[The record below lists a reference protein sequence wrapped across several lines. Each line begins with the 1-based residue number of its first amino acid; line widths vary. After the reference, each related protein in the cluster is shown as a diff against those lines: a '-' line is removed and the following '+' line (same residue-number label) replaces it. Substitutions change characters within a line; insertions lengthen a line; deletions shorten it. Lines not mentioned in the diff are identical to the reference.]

1 MERKCERK
9 LKTVTQKEPKG
20 ESMPP
25 TIRDVARE
33 AGVSVATV
41 SRVINGSEAVSDE
54 IKDRVLK
61 AINLLNYQPNLSAR
75 FLSQK
80 KHPFSDDTKYV
91 GVLFGEYVHSD
102 HYFFSSVISGI
113 EKTMFEKRLN
123 VVISSVSQRDNY
135 TPLDL
140 PLFIAEKSLKYLIV
154 IGETDP
160 KFLFYLK
167 ENGFI
172 VVMVDDI
179 GPIGFDCVLCDYKRG
194 ALEAVEY
201 LINLGHKNIGLIAGA
216 EHHYFSRALENSY
229 LKVLQSH
236 DIPIR
241 REYIVYNED
250 FNVDGGARSME
261 KLFLLSNPPTAILTN
276 DEMAI
281 GVLQKANEMNISI
294 PDRLS
299 VMGFDD
305 IEMARFFH
313 PPLTTM
319 KIPGSEMGRL
329 AAKLV
334 IDKMQENEPLP
345 AQRIELS
352 PILVERKSCISLK

>member
-1 MERKCERK
+1 M
-9 LKTVTQKEPKG
+9 T
-20 ESMPP
+20 P

-41 SRVINGSEAVSDE
+41 SRVINLSESVSDE
-54 IKDRVLK
+54 SKGRVLK
-61 AINLLNYQPNLSAR
+61 AIKTLQYQPNVSAR
-75 FLSQK
+75 SLSRGK
-80 KHPFSDDTKYV
+80 NPFSDETKYV
-91 GVLFGEYVHSD
+91 GVLFGEYVRSD

-123 VVISSVSQRDNY
+123 VVVSSVSRHDDY

-154 IGETDP
+154 IGETDQ
-160 KFLFYLK
+160 KLLFYLK
-167 ENGFI
+167 QSGFV

-194 ALEAVEY
+194 AMQAVEY
-201 LINLGHKNIGLIAGA
+201 LINQGHEDIGLMVGT

-229 LKVLQSH
+229 LKVLRAH
-236 DIPIR
+236 RIPVR
-241 REYIVYNED
+241 REYIIYNQD
-250 FNVDGGARSME
+250 FNLDGGALGLERLYS
-261 KLFLLSNPPTAILTN
+261 LPHPPTAIFTN

-281 GVLQKANEMNISI
+281 GVLQKAANLEISV
-294 PDRLS
+294 PEKLS

-334 IDKMQENEPLP
+334 LDKIHERDYLP

-352 PILVERKSCISLK
+352 PILIERKSCFIKK